1 MVEVLEQGSE
11 RRTRRRW
18 PWLVGVLLVVG
29 ALCAAPAWS
38 AWDHHQRREVAR
50 AWALRGAYDDARAAA
65 LREMATRAVP
75 GDEKAYVSAVD
86 ALDREEAAHLQALV
100 DGLPGVFLR
109 GRTRSMRDG
118 VAAAIRAE
126 RQELLHPRPVN
137 VGEQPSP
144 AVDST
149 TLSLADRADKL
160 VAGIQVEVQ
169 KQQAHAA
176 DAAIARFSH
185 YLDHPPD
192 VRLLVRTSGGLQV
205 LDLSRSEALGP
216 PEWARSGDA
225 FAGVQTRVGVLAVRG
240 AGGVRI
246 VDIDGRSHPI
256 GPGTHVTWG
265 ATDGTVWV
273 SDLKQAALF
282 DRAGHRVRGPLQLPA
297 GTVGLFGSWR
307 ESLLLVRQ
315 SGDRFDI
322 DVWDTSTEAT
332 VRTLH
337 DACPLASQGP
347 RLAWRGCGDYV
358 ESLHLSDLARGSDQT
373 ITLPHTWTA
382 ADATFSPDGRHLALW
397 LVSYQ
402 GEGSR
407 LAILDAGTGQRQT
420 VDLPS
425 NTGGIGTIVWLPD
438 SGSAFVGYARAEQQ
452 RIAYLDAETARATPL
467 RFYTP
472 GLVPLAV
479 LPR

>member
-1 MVEVLEQGSE
+1 MEVLEQGSD
-11 RRTRRRW
+11 RRTCRRW
-18 PWLVGVLLVVG
+18 PWLVGVLLVMG
-29 ALCAAPAWS
+29 ALCAAPVWS
-38 AWDHHQRREVAR
+38 AWDHHQRREIAR
-50 AWALRGAYDDARAAA
+50 AWALRGAYDVARATT
-65 LREMATRAVP
+65 LREMASRAVP

-86 ALDREEAAHLQALV
+86 ALDREDAAHLQVLL
-100 DGLPGVFLR
+100 DGLPDLLLR

-118 VAAAIRAE
+118 VAAAVRAE
-126 RQELLHPRPVN
+126 RRDLLHPRPVN
-137 VGEQPSP
+137 VGEVPLPS
-144 AVDST
+144 VDPT
-149 TLSLADRADKL
+149 TLRLADRADQL
-160 VAGIQVEVQ
+160 VAGIQVEVA
-169 KQQAHAA
+169 KRQARAA

-192 VRLLVRTSGGLQV
+192 VRLLVGSSGGLQV

-216 PEWARSGDA
+216 PGWARSGDA
-225 FAGVQTRVGVLAVRG
+225 FAGALTRVGMLAVQG

-246 VDIDGRSHPI
+246 VDTDGRSHPI
-256 GPGTHVTWG
+256 GPGTHVTSG

-297 GTVGLFGSWR
+297 GTIGLFGSWH

-322 DVWDTSTEAT
+322 DVWDTRTRGT

-337 DACPLASQGP
+337 DACPLAAQGP
-347 RLAWRGCGDYV
+347 RLAWHTCGDYV

-382 ADATFSPDGRHLALW
+382 ADATFSPDGQHLALW
-397 LVSYQ
+397 LSSYY

-407 LAILDAGTGQRQT
+407 LTILDTGTGQRKT

-425 NTGGIGTIVWLPD
+425 NTGGIGTTVWLPD
-438 SGSAFVGYARAEQQ
+438 SASAFVGYARADQQ
-452 RIAYLDAETARATPL
+452 RIAYLDAETAQATPL

-479 LPR
+479 LSR